1 LNVAEDEVVS
11 VTEAKDRGVSL
22 LTGIGFGYGISK
34 TMAVTLDFE
43 KTEVADIPVKT
54 ISLGFSFKL

>member
-1 LNVAEDEVVS
+1 VS